1 MMTLLETEK
10 RTYTGTHPWITFRI
24 DLRGASHKL
33 WMLLG
38 EAQSK
43 CQHVVGV
50 PLLPGVAKHLHQV
63 FLAKGVLAT
72 TAIEGNTLTEEEVLR
87 RIEGKLE
94 LPPSKEY
101 LGQEIDNIVEACSLI
116 ATSQIRGSDSIKLN
130 VEDIKEYN
138 RLVLKNLPLDEDIT
152 PGEFRKH
159 SVVVGRYRGAP
170 PEDCEYL
177 LEKLCNWLNEDF
189 DIQPEDKI
197 AFGILKAIVAHVYI
211 AWIHPFSDGNGRTA
225 RLIEFKILLSVGVP
239 TTAAHLL
246 SNHYNLTRSEYYRQ
260 LDQAHKS
267 GGNILPFI
275 EYALQGF
282 VDGLKDQIDIIKG
295 QQLRVLW
302 INYIHDLFRNK
313 DGAADIR
320 RRRLVIDL
328 TGKNEPVPPSKIRH
342 ISPRI
347 AEAYAGKT
355 DKTVMRDI
363 NYLIEI
369 DLVKKTKKGVQAN
382 IEIMSAFLP
391 KTRPNKQA

>member
-1 MMTLLETEK
+1 
-10 RTYTGTHPWITFRI
+10 
-24 DLRGASHKL
+24 
-33 WMLLG
+33 
-38 EAQSK
+38 
-43 CQHVVGV
+43 
-50 PLLPGVAKHLHQV
+50 V

-87 RIEGKLE
+87 RIEGNLK

-101 LGQEIDNIVEACSLI
+101 LGQEVDNIVEACNLI
-116 ATSQIRGSDSIKLN
+116 ATNQIFRDDSVKLSAK
-130 VEDIKEYN
+130 DIKEYN
-138 RLVLKNLPLDEDIT
+138 RLVLQNLPLNEDVV

-159 SVVVGRYRGAP
+159 LVVIGRYRGAP

-177 LEKLCNWLNEDF
+177 LERMCAWLNDNF
-189 DIQPEDKI
+189 DREGKDKI
-197 AFGILKAIVAHVYI
+197 AFGILKAIIAHIYI
-211 AWIHPFSDGNGRTA
+211 AWIHPFGDGNGRTA

-246 SNHYNLTRSEYYRQ
+246 SNHYNSTRSEYYRQ

-267 GGNILPFI
+267 GGDILPFI

-282 VDGLKDQIDIIKG
+282 VDGLKDQIEIIKD
-295 QQLRVLW
+295 QQVRVHW

-313 DGAADIR
+313 DSAANVR

-342 ISPRI
+342 VSPRI

-363 NYLIEI
+363 NYLVEI
-369 DLVKKTKKGVQAN
+369 GLVKKTKKGIRPN

-391 KTRPNKQA
+391 KTRPNR